1 MKLLVLTHRLPYAPN
16 RGDRIRAFHML
27 RELSRGAEVRL
38 VSLAHDA
45 IEADATDALR
55 EMGVRVWT
63 ARVPRLRNWLRAL
76 ACLWTSK
83 PLTHV
88 LLDSPH
94 LGDAVAA
101 ATEDWE
107 PDAVFV
113 YCTGIAPIALE
124 APLAHVPRVIDFVD
138 VDSMKWASL
147 AASSRGP
154 RSWIFRR
161 EADYLGRFE
170 AAVAASAH
178 INIVVNDKE
187 RDALLHVC
195 PSARIV
201 VIPNGVDVAAFK
213 NLEAPANT
221 HSVIFTGV
229 FDYGPNVD
237 GALWLAREVWPR
249 VRAVMPDAH
258 LRLVGANP
266 VRSIRNLSGQ
276 DPSIEVTGS
285 VRDTRPY
292 LWESAIAAAPLF
304 TARGIQNKVLEAVA
318 GSLPVVVTSPV
329 WDGLPDEVRPACRRA
344 DDAAAFAAAIV
355 ELLSLTPAAR
365 SRLAARASLTPL
377 AWPLRLESLTKVIAR
392 AAGAGT
398 DGTRAQGVTAR
409 SRSPRSSSGS
419 LLAPSR

>member
-27 RELSRGAEVRL
+27 RELSRSAEVRL

-55 EMGVRVWT
+55 EMGIQVWT
-63 ARVPRLRNWLRAL
+63 ARVPTVRNAIRAL
-76 ACLWTSK
+76 ASLGTSQ

-94 LGDAVAA
+94 LAGAVRS

-113 YCTGIAPIALE
+113 YCTGIAPAAL
-124 APLAHVPRVIDFVD
+124 APPLANVPRVIDFVD

-147 AASSRGP
+147 GASSRPP

-161 EADYLGRFE
+161 EAKHLGAFE
-170 AAVAASAH
+170 ATAAASARV
-178 INIVVNDKE
+178 NIVVNERE
-187 RDALLHVC
+187 RDALLRIC
-195 PSARIV
+195 PSANVV
-201 VIPNGVDVAAFK
+201 VIPNGVDVEAFK
-213 NLEAPANT
+213 NVEPPANN
-221 HSVIFTGV
+221 HAVIFTGV
-229 FDYGPNVD
+229 FDYGPNVE
-237 GALWLAREVWPR
+237 GAMWLAQEVWPH
-249 VRAVMPDAH
+249 VRASIPDAH

-266 VRSIRNLSGQ
+266 VRSIRALPRH

-292 LWESAIAAAPLF
+292 LWDSAMAAAPLF

-329 WDGLPDEVRPACRRA
+329 WDGLPGEVRPACRLA
-344 DDAAAFAAAIV
+344 DDAPSFAAAIV
-355 ELLSLTPAAR
+355 ELLSLSPAAR
-365 SRLAARASLTPL
+365 SRLAARAALEPL
-377 AWPLRLESLTKVIAR
+377 AWRLRLDPLAGVIAR
-392 AAGAGT
+392 AAGSST
-398 DGTRAQGVTAR
+398 DGTRAQGVTSR

-419 LLAPSR
+419 VLAPSR